1 MEPPCGSSK
10 RRRAITCCRHFRQYQ
25 RAAHARRRARSASVH
40 GISRLSA
47 DIKDVAV
54 QSDPGLVWA
63 YAPDGRTTPGSS
75 DESGPPEAVL
85 TEEDLRQHLRSMTTT
100 VQSAQIPRVGG
111 TQPASVRFQHWP
123 SIVAPTQYPLYL
135 ATPGLK
141 LVTKSRNEIGHRFEL
156 NRPAFRTTW
165 RWNQLENL
173 IPCAHCTTSL
183 CMVECAHMQPLK
195 SASPCVR
202 VDRSVSAG
210 R

>member
-1 MEPPCGSSK
+1 MQVVQ
-10 RRRAITCCRHFRQYQ
+10 AATCDRCCHYFRQYQ
-25 RAAHARRRARSASVH
+25 RAGHARRRARSASVP

-111 TQPASVRFQHWP
+111 TQPVSVRFQHWP
-123 SIVAPTQYPLYL
+123 STVAPNTISSISRYSGFETGSHSHGTRL
-135 ATPGLK
+135 ATDL
-141 LVTKSRNEIGHRFEL
+141 S
-156 NRPAFRTTW
+156 
-165 RWNQLENL
+165 
-173 IPCAHCTTSL
+173 
-183 CMVECAHMQPLK
+183 
-195 SASPCVR
+195 
-202 VDRSVSAG
+202 
-210 R
+210 